1 MASWTDNPQIAFNP
15 YVQQLPVEAMV
26 GVGTEL
32 QRRYDEGVQKI
43 QSSIDR
49 VAGLDIMK
57 DKHKSYLQ
65 SKLNDL
71 GTRLRTVAA
80 GDFSNYQL
88 TNHVAGMAS
97 SVGKDP
103 VIINAVVSTQ
113 RIRKGQSDIETAR
126 KEGKSSVVNESY
138 WNYEVNE
145 WLKDDNLEKSFDGS
159 YIPYKDIDKKLRDI
173 AKEIPEI
180 ARSVDIPYRRDA
192 QGNVIYYQKD
202 KAGKVVS
209 ASTNPA
215 EGGSPEIDDAMLTI
229 KTKGKSAQKLLDNF
243 YSSLDADDLRQMKM
257 DSWYH
262 YRGATP
268 DKFKNDAIKIYN
280 DSREMLSNQVV
291 ELNMELTTGKDMT
304 SAERSVIQAKI
315 KSINDKLSDGSLEK
329 IRDAQIKEID
339 GVTDLDD
346 YKYRLYT
353 QRYLT
358 DKAKALAYESYEQE
372 IKNNPYFQAYMD
384 RANLQLGYD
393 RIRNENENK
402 RLDRQW
408 DMTKFYAGLAAKQQE
423 SGIIVT
429 PGRIPTDVDPP
440 SLLKLDEEIKAKEN
454 QIKQLTGSY
463 VNVITPPDI
472 TDPKKK
478 AEYLD
483 KLSQEYATDPSFIK
497 TVKDPNIKTYLERR
511 RALEIVMGQKQNLYQ
526 SASEA
531 SKIFDQDIDK
541 ALAKEQGV
549 RLSDG
554 TSYSARELNEILI
567 SKNRFYTK
575 QKQTMSVSGDTP
587 IYSNVTELDAYDFQ
601 KAYEGTKFAPLAR
614 AIAKQYTG
622 QSLTPAERVLV
633 ERANEI
639 HSKYVPII
647 GDIEERKL
655 KFQSDYLAEKM
666 PERQTMIG
674 TLDSKNEQHKRII
687 EGVIGN
693 KKLEYETGGVDSE
706 FKKNFNPETIDK
718 MRGDP
723 QTTYTV
729 VKKYN
734 ESGGP
739 TADLVLSLGGTTQIV
754 PMNSSEF
761 NDFFPNEA
769 RTSPIENIKYMIIAS
784 PNNTTNMSGRKDE
797 SGAVNAYLSGYNI
810 PLLASTD
817 LAGIVRFDIEGEA
830 FNDGSDNDM
839 FAIRMYVN
847 DGGTWKTDLITGNE
861 FVSEQKIQEFLN
873 NIGPATV
880 SDFLRRNQ

>member
-97 SVGKDP
+97 SIGKDP
-103 VIINAVVSTQ
+103 VIINAVASTQ

-243 YSSLDADDLRQMKM
+243 YASLDADDLRQMKM

-497 TVKDPNIKTYLERR
+497 TIKDPNIKTYLERR

-526 SASEA
+526 SASKES
-531 SKIFDQDIDK
+531 SKLDADI
-541 ALAKEQGV
+541 AKVLSSEEGI
-549 RLSDG
+549 RFSDG
-554 TSYSARELNEILI
+554 TGYSSKELYDIMVSVFSLTKDI
-567 SKNRFYTK
+567 PATSFNR
-575 QKQTMSVSGDTP
+575 STP
-587 IYSNVTELDAYDFQ
+587 KFGTTTELDVDKFE
-601 KAYEGTKFAPLAR
+601 KAYKGTKYEPLAR
-614 AIAKQYTG
+614 AIIKQHRG
-622 QSLTPAERVLV
+622 QSLTSTEQIMIN
-633 ERANEI
+633 RASEI
-639 HSKYVPII
+639 HRDYGPKVR
-647 GDIEERKL
+647 DIQQEKL
-655 KFQSDYLAEKM
+655 RVESEYLARKM

-674 TLDSKNEQHKRII
+674 TLDSKNEQHRRII

-706 FKKNFNPETIDK
+706 FKRNFNPETIDK

-723 QTTYTV
+723 QTTYTII
-729 VKKYN
+729 KKYN

-817 LAGIVRFDIEGEA
+817 LAGIVRFDIEGAA

-880 SDFLRRNQ
+880 SDFLRRNP

>member
-526 SASEA
+526 SASKES
-531 SKIFDQDIDK
+531 SKLDADI
-541 ALAKEQGV
+541 AKVLSSEEGI
-549 RLSDG
+549 RFSDG
-554 TSYSARELNEILI
+554 TGYSSKELYDIMVSVFSLTKDI
-567 SKNRFYTK
+567 PATSFNR
-575 QKQTMSVSGDTP
+575 STP
-587 IYSNVTELDAYDFQ
+587 KFGTTTELDVDKFE
-601 KAYEGTKFAPLAR
+601 KAYKGTKYEPLAR
-614 AIAKQYTG
+614 AIIKQHRG
-622 QSLTPAERVLV
+622 QSLTSTEQIMIN
-633 ERANEI
+633 RASEI
-639 HSKYVPII
+639 HRDYGPKVR
-647 GDIEERKL
+647 DIQQEKL
-655 KFQSDYLAEKM
+655 RVESEYLARKM

>member
-526 SASEA
+526 SASKES
-531 SKIFDQDIDK
+531 SKLDADI
-541 ALAKEQGV
+541 AKVLSSEEGI
-549 RLSDG
+549 RFSDG
-554 TSYSARELNEILI
+554 TGYSSKELYDIMVSVFSLTKDI
-567 SKNRFYTK
+567 PATSFNR
-575 QKQTMSVSGDTP
+575 STP
-587 IYSNVTELDAYDFQ
+587 KFGTTTELDVDKFE
-601 KAYEGTKFAPLAR
+601 KAYKGTKYEPLAR
-614 AIAKQYTG
+614 AIIKQHRG
-622 QSLTPAERVLV
+622 QSLTSTEQIMIN
-633 ERANEI
+633 RASEI
-639 HSKYVPII
+639 HRDYGPKVR
-647 GDIEERKL
+647 DIQQEKL
-655 KFQSDYLAEKM
+655 RVESEYLARKM

-674 TLDSKNEQHKRII
+674 TLDSKNEQHRRII

-754 PMNSSEF
+754 PMNSREF

>member
-243 YSSLDADDLRQMKM
+243 YASLDADDLRQMKM

-429 PGRIPTDVDPP
+429 PGRIPTDIDPP

-526 SASEA
+526 SASKES
-531 SKIFDQDIDK
+531 SKLDADI
-541 ALAKEQGV
+541 AKVLSSEEGI
-549 RLSDG
+549 RFSDG
-554 TSYSARELNEILI
+554 TGYSSKELYDIMVSVFSLTKDI
-567 SKNRFYTK
+567 PATSFNR
-575 QKQTMSVSGDTP
+575 STP
-587 IYSNVTELDAYDFQ
+587 KFGTTTELDVDKFE
-601 KAYEGTKFAPLAR
+601 KAYKGTKYEPLAR
-614 AIAKQYTG
+614 AIIKQHRG
-622 QSLTPAERVLV
+622 QSLTSTEQIMIN
-633 ERANEI
+633 RASEI
-639 HSKYVPII
+639 HRDYGPKVR
-647 GDIEERKL
+647 DIQQEKL
-655 KFQSDYLAEKM
+655 RVESEYLARKM

-674 TLDSKNEQHKRII
+674 TLDSKNEQHRRII

-706 FKKNFNPETIDK
+706 FKRNFNPETIDK

-723 QTTYTV
+723 QTTYTI

-739 TADLVLSLGGTTQIV
+739 TADLVLSLGGTIQIV
-754 PMNSSEF
+754 PMNSREF

-817 LAGIVRFDIEGEA
+817 LAGIVRFDIEGAA

>member
-526 SASEA
+526 SASKES
-531 SKIFDQDIDK
+531 SKLDADI
-541 ALAKEQGV
+541 AKVLSSEEGI
-549 RLSDG
+549 RFSDG
-554 TSYSARELNEILI
+554 TGYSSKELYDIMVSVFSLTKDI
-567 SKNRFYTK
+567 PATSFNR
-575 QKQTMSVSGDTP
+575 STP
-587 IYSNVTELDAYDFQ
+587 KFGTTTELDVDKFE
-601 KAYEGTKFAPLAR
+601 KAYKGTKYEPLAR
-614 AIAKQYTG
+614 AIIKQHRG
-622 QSLTPAERVLV
+622 QSLTSTEQIMIN
-633 ERANEI
+633 RASEI
-639 HSKYVPII
+639 HRDYGPKVR
-647 GDIEERKL
+647 DIQQEKL
-655 KFQSDYLAEKM
+655 RVESEYLARKM

-674 TLDSKNEQHKRII
+674 TLDSKNEQHRRII